1 MVIASRYRRSIRK
14 LVDRFGKDVHRQV
27 KRLFERV
34 AVDAAMDD
42 SIASQSRILINALL
56 RKWEPIFSDKSKRY
70 TDRMVG
76 ETLKQSN
83 TSVSASLKEISKYFT
98 LDPDRIDEE
107 TREIIKASTEEAA
120 NLIKLIPQK
129 YLGKIQGAVMRSI
142 TSGEGLK
149 ELLPVMSKYYGEMK
163 RHSRNVALD
172 QTRKAYNSITA
183 GRLKALNVQQFE
195 WIHSG
200 GGQHPRKQHERWS
213 GRVFRFDDLPVD
225 EKFGPVLPGQAIN
238 CFPSSGKVSLADR
251 CHKLFRRPFR
261 GELTTL
267 VTESGATLEATPNHP
282 ILTGRGWLP
291 AQHVEVGDYL
301 FHAGR
306 QGRHGAEADEAQDV
320 AVLGDFF
327 DALATLVGCSGK
339 IAGSALFE
347 FHGDM
352 SDGEVDVIDV
362 DSLLPDEWQPEICE
376 RICELLLAWADENPT
391 DVRLL
396 GECPPYEL
404 IVHAFLPTNSIV
416 RRFSALLALFG
427 SHTSHARDAHFRA
440 ASYVASV
447 LNEALPYGR
456 PADAIFARQFNLAQ
470 ASGIRLGDFRA
481 GNLFA
486 AWMRSLDSRYRETT
500 LTQLRG
506 QVVGV
511 HAEFLGHFAQTAGLI
526 EQRDRVVEKGI
537 RKDFSGHVFNLE
549 TSSGWYSV
557 NGIIAHNCKC
567 TMRPVIRIGE
577 NDGESD

>member
-56 RKWEPIFSDKSKRY
+56 RKWEPVFRDKSKRY

-149 ELLPVMSKYYGEMK
+149 ELLPVMNKYYGEMK

-183 GRLKALNVQQFE
+183 GRLKALNVQEFE

-213 GRVFRFDDLPVD
+213 GRVFRFDKLPVD
-225 EKFGPVLPGQAIN
+225 ERFGPVLPGQAI
-238 CFPSSGKVSLADR
+238 
-251 CHKLFRRPFR
+251 
-261 GELTTL
+261 
-267 VTESGATLEATPNHP
+267 
-282 ILTGRGWLP
+282 
-291 AQHVEVGDYL
+291 
-301 FHAGR
+301 
-306 QGRHGAEADEAQDV
+306 
-320 AVLGDFF
+320 
-327 DALATLVGCSGK
+327 
-339 IAGSALFE
+339 
-347 FHGDM
+347 
-352 SDGEVDVIDV
+352 
-362 DSLLPDEWQPEICE
+362 
-376 RICELLLAWADENPT
+376 
-391 DVRLL
+391 
-396 GECPPYEL
+396 
-404 IVHAFLPTNSIV
+404 
-416 RRFSALLALFG
+416 
-427 SHTSHARDAHFRA
+427 
-440 ASYVASV
+440 
-447 LNEALPYGR
+447 
-456 PADAIFARQFNLAQ
+456 
-470 ASGIRLGDFRA
+470 
-481 GNLFA
+481 
-486 AWMRSLDSRYRETT
+486 
-500 LTQLRG
+500 
-506 QVVGV
+506 
-511 HAEFLGHFAQTAGLI
+511 
-526 EQRDRVVEKGI
+526 
-537 RKDFSGHVFNLE
+537 
-549 TSSGWYSV
+549 
-557 NGIIAHNCKC
+557 NCKC